1 MEQLNIVDLIEKNPL
16 TKLDLIGYHGHTLI
30 HKPEQ
35 GFTFQL
41 GNPELMAQLLKTK
54 VIFNFR
60 DNDIKNKGQGA
71 PLVTLY
77 HGQILKHLNLIN
89 NGVIINIGGIANG
102 SYFENSII
110 HSNDIG
116 PGNCLLDQWIRIN
129 SKDLEFDREGKISE
143 KGEVNSLMQED
154 FLNHYSYHDKKKSLD
169 ITDFNIA
176 QFRGLKLEDG
186 AATLVSVTANLIA
199 NFIKNIK
206 TIQSLRGMKD
216 IVNEVNR
223 FSDSVDNDPER
234 LAFITQKLQ
243 LIYTLQKKHQVIT
256 VGELLQIQQELNGKV
271 SSLETL
277 EKSILELENQIQK
290 EQTILIDLA
299 KNIHLNRKNSL
310 PSLTKMLISIL
321 SQLGMPNVQFNIEL
335 TFSDTF
341 FSNGKDTIQFLISTN
356 KGSDFG
362 LLKKVASGGEFSRL
376 LFAIKYLMADKM
388 AMPTLIF
395 DEIDTGI
402 SGEVALQMVRMMKDI
417 AQKHQVICIT
427 HLPQVAAKGECH
439 FFVYKDNSSE
449 KTISKIKLLAPE
461 ERVQELAKMIAGANP
476 SSFALESAKE
486 LLQD

>member
-1 MEQLNIVDLIEKNPL
+1 MDGIDLSIINSDGENNTSIVDNFFFAYDSNFKSELINIRKEILQKNDLISKKPIINDLSRKITILHVEAINKILKKNPL

-41 GNPELMAQLLKTK
+41 GNPQLMAQLLKTK

-77 HGQILKHLNLIN
+77 HGQILKHFNLTN

-154 FLNHYSYHDKKKSLD
+154 FLNHYSYHYKKKSLD

-199 NFIKNIK
+199 DFIKNIK
-206 TIQSLRGMKD
+206 D
-216 IVNEVNR
+216 
-223 FSDSVDNDPER
+223 
-234 LAFITQKLQ
+234 
-243 LIYTLQKKHQVIT
+243 KKNKI
-256 VGELLQIQQELNGKV
+256 
-271 SSLETL
+271 
-277 EKSILELENQIQK
+277 IL
-290 EQTILIDLA
+290 TGGG
-299 KNIHLNRKNSL
+299 RKNKTLIKFLSKILNVNVEPIDQYHFAGDFVESQAFAYLAIRSFKKKFLSL
-310 PSLTKMLISIL
+310 PTTTGVIKPVTGGI
-321 SQLGMPNVQFNIEL
+321 VY
-335 TFSDTF
+335 
-341 FSNGKDTIQFLISTN
+341 SN
-356 KGSDFG
+356 
-362 LLKKVASGGEFSRL
+362 
-376 LFAIKYLMADKM
+376 
-388 AMPTLIF
+388 
-395 DEIDTGI
+395 
-402 SGEVALQMVRMMKDI
+402 
-417 AQKHQVICIT
+417 
-427 HLPQVAAKGECH
+427 
-439 FFVYKDNSSE
+439 
-449 KTISKIKLLAPE
+449 
-461 ERVQELAKMIAGANP
+461 
-476 SSFALESAKE
+476 
-486 LLQD
+486 

>member
-1 MEQLNIVDLIEKNPL
+1 MNNYISLGTMSGTSMDGIDLSIINSDGENNTSVIDNFFFEYSSDFKLELINIRKEILQKNDLISKKPIINNLSRKITLLHVEAINKILKKNPL
-16 TKLDLIGYHGHTLI
+16 IKLDLIGYHGHTLI

-143 KGEVNSLMQED
+143 KGEVNSLMKED

-199 NFIKNIK
+199 DFIKNIK
-206 TIQSLRGMKD
+206 EKKNKIILVGGGRKNKTLIKFLSKILN
-216 IVNEVNR
+216 VNVELIDQYQ
-223 FSDSVDNDPER
+223 FAGDFIESQAFAY
-234 LAFITQKLQ
+234 LAIR
-243 LIYTLQKKHQVIT
+243 
-256 VGELLQIQQELNGKV
+256 
-271 SSLETL
+271 SLEKKFL
-277 EKSILELENQIQK
+277 
-290 EQTILIDLA
+290 
-299 KNIHLNRKNSL
+299 SL
-310 PSLTKMLISIL
+310 PTTTGVIKPVTGGI
-321 SQLGMPNVQFNIEL
+321 VY
-335 TFSDTF
+335 
-341 FSNGKDTIQFLISTN
+341 SN
-356 KGSDFG
+356 
-362 LLKKVASGGEFSRL
+362 
-376 LFAIKYLMADKM
+376 
-388 AMPTLIF
+388 
-395 DEIDTGI
+395 
-402 SGEVALQMVRMMKDI
+402 
-417 AQKHQVICIT
+417 
-427 HLPQVAAKGECH
+427 
-439 FFVYKDNSSE
+439 
-449 KTISKIKLLAPE
+449 
-461 ERVQELAKMIAGANP
+461 
-476 SSFALESAKE
+476 
-486 LLQD
+486 

>member
-1 MEQLNIVDLIEKNPL
+1 MSGTSMDGIDLSIINSDGENNTSIIDNFFFEYSSDFKLELINIRKEILKKNDLISKKSIINDLSRKITLLHVEAINKILKKNPL

-77 HGQILKHLNLIN
+77 HGQILKHLNLIS

-116 PGNCLLDQWIRIN
+116 PGNCLLNQWIRIN

-199 NFIKNIK
+199 DFIKNIREK
-206 TIQSLRGMKD
+206 KNKI
-216 IVNEVNR
+216 I
-223 FSDSVDNDPER
+223 
-234 LAFITQKLQ
+234 LA
-243 LIYTLQKKHQVIT
+243 
-256 VGELLQIQQELNGKV
+256 GGG
-271 SSLETL
+271 
-277 EKSILELENQIQK
+277 
-290 EQTILIDLA
+290 
-299 KNIHLNRKNSL
+299 RKNKTLIKFLSKILNVNVEPIDQYQFAGDFIESQAFAYLAIRSFKKKFLSL
-310 PSLTKMLISIL
+310 PTTTGVIKPVTGGI
-321 SQLGMPNVQFNIEL
+321 VY
-335 TFSDTF
+335 
-341 FSNGKDTIQFLISTN
+341 SN
-356 KGSDFG
+356 
-362 LLKKVASGGEFSRL
+362 
-376 LFAIKYLMADKM
+376 
-388 AMPTLIF
+388 
-395 DEIDTGI
+395 
-402 SGEVALQMVRMMKDI
+402 
-417 AQKHQVICIT
+417 
-427 HLPQVAAKGECH
+427 
-439 FFVYKDNSSE
+439 
-449 KTISKIKLLAPE
+449 
-461 ERVQELAKMIAGANP
+461 
-476 SSFALESAKE
+476 
-486 LLQD
+486 

>member
-1 MEQLNIVDLIEKNPL
+1 MNNYISLGTMSGTSMDGIDLSIINSDGENNTSIVDNFFFEYSSDFKLELINIRKEILQKNDLISKKPIINDLSRKITLLHVEAINKILKKNPL

-199 NFIKNIK
+199 DFIKSIK
-206 TIQSLRGMKD
+206 EKKNKI
-216 IVNEVNR
+216 I
-223 FSDSVDNDPER
+223 
-234 LAFITQKLQ
+234 LA
-243 LIYTLQKKHQVIT
+243 
-256 VGELLQIQQELNGKV
+256 GGG
-271 SSLETL
+271 
-277 EKSILELENQIQK
+277 
-290 EQTILIDLA
+290 
-299 KNIHLNRKNSL
+299 RKNKTLIKFLSKILNVNVEPIDQYQFAGDFIESQAFAYLAIRSFEKKFLSL
-310 PSLTKMLISIL
+310 PTTTGVIK
-321 SQLGMPNVQFNIEL
+321 PV
-335 TFSDTF
+335 
-341 FSNGKDTIQFLISTN
+341 
-356 KGSDFG
+356 
-362 LLKKVASGGEFSRL
+362 SGG
-376 LFAIKYLMADKM
+376 I
-388 AMPTLIF
+388 
-395 DEIDTGI
+395 
-402 SGEVALQMVRMMKDI
+402 
-417 AQKHQVICIT
+417 
-427 HLPQVAAKGECH
+427 
-439 FFVYKDNSSE
+439 VYSN
-449 KTISKIKLLAPE
+449 
-461 ERVQELAKMIAGANP
+461 
-476 SSFALESAKE
+476 
-486 LLQD
+486 

>member
-1 MEQLNIVDLIEKNPL
+1 MSGTSMDGIDLSIINSDGENNTSIIDNFFFEYSSDFKLELINIRKEILQKNDLISKKPIISDLSRKITLLHVDAINKILKKNPL
-16 TKLDLIGYHGHTLI
+16 KKLDLIGYHGHTLI

-41 GNPELMAQLLKTK
+41 GNPELMAQLLKTR

-143 KGEVNSLMQED
+143 KGEVNSLTLED

-186 AATLVSVTANLIA
+186 AATLVSITANLIA

-206 TIQSLRGMKD
+206 EKKNKI
-216 IVNEVNR
+216 I
-223 FSDSVDNDPER
+223 
-234 LAFITQKLQ
+234 LA
-243 LIYTLQKKHQVIT
+243 
-256 VGELLQIQQELNGKV
+256 GGG
-271 SSLETL
+271 
-277 EKSILELENQIQK
+277 
-290 EQTILIDLA
+290 
-299 KNIHLNRKNSL
+299 RKNKTLIKFLSKILNINVEPIDQYQFAGDFIESQAFAYLAIRSFEKKFLSL
-310 PSLTKMLISIL
+310 PTTTGVIKPVTGGI
-321 SQLGMPNVQFNIEL
+321 VY
-335 TFSDTF
+335 
-341 FSNGKDTIQFLISTN
+341 SN
-356 KGSDFG
+356 
-362 LLKKVASGGEFSRL
+362 
-376 LFAIKYLMADKM
+376 
-388 AMPTLIF
+388 
-395 DEIDTGI
+395 
-402 SGEVALQMVRMMKDI
+402 
-417 AQKHQVICIT
+417 
-427 HLPQVAAKGECH
+427 
-439 FFVYKDNSSE
+439 
-449 KTISKIKLLAPE
+449 
-461 ERVQELAKMIAGANP
+461 
-476 SSFALESAKE
+476 
-486 LLQD
+486 

>member
-1 MEQLNIVDLIEKNPL
+1 MNNYISLGTMSGTSMDGIDLSIINSDGENNTSIIDNFFFEYSSDFKLELINIRKEILQKNDLISKKPIINDLSRKITLLHVEAINKILKKNPL

-102 SYFENSII
+102 SYYENSII

-199 NFIKNIK
+199 DFIKSIK
-206 TIQSLRGMKD
+206 EKKNKI
-216 IVNEVNR
+216 I
-223 FSDSVDNDPER
+223 
-234 LAFITQKLQ
+234 LA
-243 LIYTLQKKHQVIT
+243 
-256 VGELLQIQQELNGKV
+256 GGG
-271 SSLETL
+271 
-277 EKSILELENQIQK
+277 
-290 EQTILIDLA
+290 
-299 KNIHLNRKNSL
+299 RKNKTLIKFLSKILNVNVEPIDQYQYAGDFIESQAFAYLAIRSFEKKFLSL
-310 PSLTKMLISIL
+310 PTTTGVIKPVTGGI
-321 SQLGMPNVQFNIEL
+321 VY
-335 TFSDTF
+335 
-341 FSNGKDTIQFLISTN
+341 SN
-356 KGSDFG
+356 
-362 LLKKVASGGEFSRL
+362 
-376 LFAIKYLMADKM
+376 
-388 AMPTLIF
+388 
-395 DEIDTGI
+395 
-402 SGEVALQMVRMMKDI
+402 
-417 AQKHQVICIT
+417 
-427 HLPQVAAKGECH
+427 
-439 FFVYKDNSSE
+439 
-449 KTISKIKLLAPE
+449 
-461 ERVQELAKMIAGANP
+461 
-476 SSFALESAKE
+476 
-486 LLQD
+486 

>member
-1 MEQLNIVDLIEKNPL
+1 MNNYISLGTMSGTSMDGIDLSIINSDGENNTSIVDNFFFEYSSDFKLELINIRKEVLQKNDLISKKPIINDLSRKITLLHVEAINKILKKNPL

-143 KGEVNSLMQED
+143 KGKVNSLMQED

-199 NFIKNIK
+199 DFIKSIKEKKNKIILAGGGRKNKTLIKFLSKILNI
-206 TIQSLRGMKD
+206 
-216 IVNEVNR
+216 EVQPIDQYQ
-223 FSDSVDNDPER
+223 FAGDFIESQAFAY
-234 LAFITQKLQ
+234 LAIR
-243 LIYTLQKKHQVIT
+243 
-256 VGELLQIQQELNGKV
+256 
-271 SSLETL
+271 SLEKKFL
-277 EKSILELENQIQK
+277 
-290 EQTILIDLA
+290 
-299 KNIHLNRKNSL
+299 SL
-310 PSLTKMLISIL
+310 PTTTGVTKPVT
-321 SQLGMPNVQFNIEL
+321 GGRVY
-335 TFSDTF
+335 
-341 FSNGKDTIQFLISTN
+341 SN
-356 KGSDFG
+356 
-362 LLKKVASGGEFSRL
+362 
-376 LFAIKYLMADKM
+376 
-388 AMPTLIF
+388 
-395 DEIDTGI
+395 
-402 SGEVALQMVRMMKDI
+402 
-417 AQKHQVICIT
+417 
-427 HLPQVAAKGECH
+427 
-439 FFVYKDNSSE
+439 
-449 KTISKIKLLAPE
+449 
-461 ERVQELAKMIAGANP
+461 
-476 SSFALESAKE
+476 
-486 LLQD
+486 

>member
-1 MEQLNIVDLIEKNPL
+1 MNNYISLGTMSGTSMDGIDLSIINSDGENNTSIVDNFFFEYSSDFKLELINIRKEILQKNDLISKKPIINDLSRKITLLHVEAINKILKKNPL

-199 NFIKNIK
+199 DFIKSIK
-206 TIQSLRGMKD
+206 EKKNKIILAGGGRKNKTLIKFLSKILN
-216 IVNEVNR
+216 VNVEPIDQYQ
-223 FSDSVDNDPER
+223 FAGDFIESQAFAY
-234 LAFITQKLQ
+234 LAIR
-243 LIYTLQKKHQVIT
+243 
-256 VGELLQIQQELNGKV
+256 
-271 SSLETL
+271 SLEKKFL
-277 EKSILELENQIQK
+277 
-290 EQTILIDLA
+290 
-299 KNIHLNRKNSL
+299 SL
-310 PSLTKMLISIL
+310 PTTTGVIKPVTGGI
-321 SQLGMPNVQFNIEL
+321 VY
-335 TFSDTF
+335 
-341 FSNGKDTIQFLISTN
+341 SN
-356 KGSDFG
+356 
-362 LLKKVASGGEFSRL
+362 
-376 LFAIKYLMADKM
+376 
-388 AMPTLIF
+388 
-395 DEIDTGI
+395 
-402 SGEVALQMVRMMKDI
+402 
-417 AQKHQVICIT
+417 
-427 HLPQVAAKGECH
+427 
-439 FFVYKDNSSE
+439 
-449 KTISKIKLLAPE
+449 
-461 ERVQELAKMIAGANP
+461 
-476 SSFALESAKE
+476 
-486 LLQD
+486 

>member
-1 MEQLNIVDLIEKNPL
+1 MNNYISLGTMSGTSMDGIDLSIINSDGENNTSIIDNFFFEYGSDFKLELINIRKEILQKNDLISKKPIINDLSRKITLLHVEAINKILKKNPL

-199 NFIKNIK
+199 DFIKSIK
-206 TIQSLRGMKD
+206 EKKNKIILAGGGRKNKTLIKFLSKILN
-216 IVNEVNR
+216 VNVEPIDQYQ
-223 FSDSVDNDPER
+223 FAGDFIESQAFAY
-234 LAFITQKLQ
+234 LAIR
-243 LIYTLQKKHQVIT
+243 
-256 VGELLQIQQELNGKV
+256 
-271 SSLETL
+271 SLEKKFL
-277 EKSILELENQIQK
+277 
-290 EQTILIDLA
+290 
-299 KNIHLNRKNSL
+299 SL
-310 PSLTKMLISIL
+310 PTTTGVIKPVTGGI
-321 SQLGMPNVQFNIEL
+321 VY
-335 TFSDTF
+335 
-341 FSNGKDTIQFLISTN
+341 SN
-356 KGSDFG
+356 
-362 LLKKVASGGEFSRL
+362 
-376 LFAIKYLMADKM
+376 
-388 AMPTLIF
+388 
-395 DEIDTGI
+395 
-402 SGEVALQMVRMMKDI
+402 
-417 AQKHQVICIT
+417 
-427 HLPQVAAKGECH
+427 
-439 FFVYKDNSSE
+439 
-449 KTISKIKLLAPE
+449 
-461 ERVQELAKMIAGANP
+461 
-476 SSFALESAKE
+476 
-486 LLQD
+486 

>member
-1 MEQLNIVDLIEKNPL
+1 
-16 TKLDLIGYHGHTLI
+16 LIGYHGHTLI

-35 GFTFQL
+35 AFTFQL

-199 NFIKNIK
+199 DFIKNIK
-206 TIQSLRGMKD
+206 EKKNKI
-216 IVNEVNR
+216 I
-223 FSDSVDNDPER
+223 
-234 LAFITQKLQ
+234 LA
-243 LIYTLQKKHQVIT
+243 
-256 VGELLQIQQELNGKV
+256 GGG
-271 SSLETL
+271 
-277 EKSILELENQIQK
+277 
-290 EQTILIDLA
+290 
-299 KNIHLNRKNSL
+299 RKNKTLIKFLSKILNVNVEPIDQYQFAGDFIESQAFAYLAIRSFEKKFLSL
-310 PSLTKMLISIL
+310 PTTTGVIKPVTGGI
-321 SQLGMPNVQFNIEL
+321 VY
-335 TFSDTF
+335 
-341 FSNGKDTIQFLISTN
+341 SN
-356 KGSDFG
+356 
-362 LLKKVASGGEFSRL
+362 
-376 LFAIKYLMADKM
+376 
-388 AMPTLIF
+388 
-395 DEIDTGI
+395 
-402 SGEVALQMVRMMKDI
+402 
-417 AQKHQVICIT
+417 
-427 HLPQVAAKGECH
+427 
-439 FFVYKDNSSE
+439 
-449 KTISKIKLLAPE
+449 
-461 ERVQELAKMIAGANP
+461 
-476 SSFALESAKE
+476 
-486 LLQD
+486 